1 MCFGFFVLF
10 SFFNEVIYLSKKKK
24 TLVFCEANL
33 NKILC
38 LRYVF
43 TWFEVIS
50 GIKVNLGQSWFRL
63 VTILGYKMSELPL
76 KYLGRPFGFK
86 FKAKIIWNT
95 ILEIW
100 KKDGWDGND

>member
-1 MCFGFFVLF
+1 MKLF
-10 SFFNEVIYLSKKKK
+10 TYQKKKK
-24 TLVFCEANL
+24 TLVFCEANS

-63 VTILGYKMSELPL
+63 FTILGCKMSELTL

-95 ILEIW
+95 ILEIL